1 MRDASNVTPIFV
13 TRPLLLNVLCPRG
26 SIAQTHF
33 KARLF
38 QNLKTRLLYWGM
50 VSLALDIM
58 IRPVD
63 QSAMFLP
70 AQSTQEGEAGG
81 PGISPGS
88 VPHHLCPLQKV
99 TESLAKAQLSYTEH
113 RDKES
118 IQLSDSLCGLHTTSY
133 VKSVEYPKH

>member
-1 MRDASNVTPIFV
+1 MTNVTPTFV
-13 TRPLLLNVLCPRG
+13 TRPLLLLCPRG

-33 KARLF
+33 KARSF

-63 QSAMFLP
+63 QSGMFLP
-70 AQSTQEGEAGG
+70 AQSAQEGEAGG

-88 VPHHLCPLQKV
+88 VTHHLCPLQKV
-99 TESLAKAQLSYTEH
+99 TESIAKVQLSYTEH

-118 IQLSDSLCGLHTTSY
+118 IQLSDSLCGFHATSY
-133 VKSVEYPKH
+133 VKSMEYPKH